1 MDCDRSRHS
10 FPSSIAGEIDRR
22 LNKNSERNRGGTTTN
37 TLTSCVRWQEIHDRS
52 PAHKWRRYIS
62 TTPPNSLAG
71 VKGAL
76 QCGRSDHNHSTK
88 LPEFSAMEQFFSQCT
103 SAFATYNSANFEIC
117 LNSSWNVIWNFYF
130 TRFRIIKLPLNDE
143 VSKRRT
149 FCAKCDSAKCNPIEL
164 QGFRRNAWSDCY
176 YVLVCNA
183 IILMLSREFW
193 YVRVL
198 LKIKLTEL
206 STVLK
211 KKEKKQRCLSPFN

>member
-10 FPSSIAGEIDRR
+10 FPSSIASEIDRR

-88 LPEFSAMEQFFSQCT
+88 LPEFSPTKQFFFLDT
-103 SAFATYNSANFEIC
+103 HTFLWRTILINFWIC
-117 LNSSWNVIWNFYF
+117 LNLSWNIIWNYLLYKIILNYRRVLMYQKDRCF
-130 TRFRIIKLPLNDE
+130 TQNAIQPNVI
-143 VSKRRT
+143 
-149 FCAKCDSAKCNPIEL
+149 
-164 QGFRRNAWSDCY
+164 RRNDRITGISMQR
-176 YVLVCNA
+176 VIRLLLHVC
-183 IILMLSREFW
+183 L
-193 YVRVL
+193 
-198 LKIKLTEL
+198 
-206 STVLK
+206 
-211 KKEKKQRCLSPFN
+211 